1 MTQTDALTLRLAVP
15 ADADALERL
24 AELDS
29 APALRGDVL
38 VGEVGGELLAA
49 VSLAD
54 HRAVADPFRPTGELV
69 WLLRERVRSGER
81 DGLLPARREA
91 HGRRAGRP
99 RPLARLLR
107 A

>member
-1 MTQTDALTLRLAVP
+1 MTSTNALILRP
-15 ADADALERL
+15 ALPSDADALELL

-29 APALRGDVL
+29 APALRGDIL
-38 VGEVGGELLAA
+38 VAEVGGELLAA
-49 VSLAD
+49 VSRAD
-54 HRAVADPFRPTGELV
+54 GRAVADPFHPTSDLV
-69 WLLRERVRSGER
+69 WLLRERVRSRQR

-91 HGRRAGRP
+91 LGGRARRA